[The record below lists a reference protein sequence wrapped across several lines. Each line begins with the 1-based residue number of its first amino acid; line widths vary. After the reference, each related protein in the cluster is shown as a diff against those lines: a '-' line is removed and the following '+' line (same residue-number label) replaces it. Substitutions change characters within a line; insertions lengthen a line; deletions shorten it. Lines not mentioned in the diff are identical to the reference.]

1 MTETNNNKLFCTWHP
16 DRETLLRCNRCE
28 KPMCIDCAVKTP
40 TGYRCKE
47 CVRGQQ
53 KIFETAITQDYIF
66 GIMIAIVLG
75 YIGGLIATRIGFFVI
90 FLAPFAGGLI
100 AEAVRKVIQKRRS
113 KRLFQAIT
121 LAAVLGAFISAVPL
135 LIGLLLGAMN
145 LFGIIWMAVYIV
157 LMTSAL
163 YYRLAGIQ
171 IR

>member
-1 MTETNNNKLFCTWHP
+1 MTQSTDNKLHCTWHP
-16 DRETLLRCNRCE
+16 DRETYLRCNRCD

-53 KIFETAITQDYIF
+53 KIFETAITQDYVF
-66 GIMIAIVLG
+66 GIVIALVLG
-75 YIGGLIATRIGFFVI
+75 YIGGLLATRISFFVI
-90 FLAPFAGGLI
+90 FLAPFAGGII
-100 AEAVRKVIQKRRS
+100 AEAVRKVIQRRRS
-113 KRLFQAIT
+113 KKLFQSVTA
-121 LAAVLGAFISAVPL
+121 AAVFGGLISAIP
-135 LIGLLLGAMN
+135 LLLGLLFGSIN
-145 LFGIIWMAVYIV
+145 LFGIIWMSVYIV

>member
-1 MTETNNNKLFCTWHP
+1 MTESSENKLYCTWHP
-16 DRETLLRCNRCE
+16 DRETYLRCNRCN
-28 KPMCIDCAVKTP
+28 KPMCVDCAIKTP

-66 GIMIAIVLG
+66 GVLIAVVLG
-75 YIGGLIATRIGFFVI
+75 YVGALIATRIGFFVI
-90 FLAPFAGGLI
+90 FLAPFAGGII
-100 AEAVRKVIQKRRS
+100 AEAVRKVINKRRS
-113 KRLFQAIT
+113 KRLFQVVTA
-121 LAAVLGAFISAVPL
+121 AAVIGALVNAAPML
-135 LIGLLLGAMN
+135 LGLLFGSIN

>member
-1 MTETNNNKLFCTWHP
+1 MTESSDNKLYCTWHP
-16 DRETLLRCNRCE
+16 DRETYLRCNRCE
-28 KPMCIDCAVKTP
+28 KPMCVDCAVKTP

-53 KIFETAITQDYIF
+53 KIFETAITQDYVF
-66 GIMIAIVLG
+66 GILIALALG
-75 YIGGLIATRIGFFVI
+75 YIGGLIATRISFFVI
-90 FLAPFAGGLI
+90 FLAPFAGGII

-113 KRLFQAIT
+113 KKLFQAVT
-121 LAAVLGAFISAVPL
+121 AAAVLGGLISASP
-135 LIGLLLGAMN
+135 LLLGLLFGSIN
-145 LFGIIWMAVYIV
+145 LFGIIWISVYIV

>member
-1 MTETNNNKLFCTWHP
+1 MTESNGNKLYCTWHP
-16 DRETLLRCNRCE
+16 SRVTYLRCNRCD
-28 KPMCIDCAVKTP
+28 KPMCTDCAVKTP
-40 TGYRCKE
+40 IGYRCKE
-47 CVRGQQ
+47 CIRGQQ

-66 GIMIAIVLG
+66 GIVIALALG
-75 YIGGLIATRIGFFVI
+75 YIGGLITTRIGFFVI

-100 AEAVRKVIQKRRS
+100 AEAVRKVLHKRRS

-121 LAAVLGAFISAVPL
+121 VAAVVGGLISAAP
-135 LIGLLLGAMN
+135 LLLGLLFGSIN
-145 LFGIIWMAVYIV
+145 LFGIIWMSVYIV

>member
-1 MTETNNNKLFCTWHP
+1 MTDTTNSKLYCTWHP
-16 DRETLLRCNRCE
+16 DRETYLRCNRCE
-28 KPMCIDCAVKTP
+28 KPMCVDCAVKTP

-66 GIMIAIVLG
+66 GILIALALG
-75 YIGGLIATRIGFFVI
+75 YIGGLIATRISFFVI
-90 FLAPFAGGLI
+90 FLAPFAGGMI

-113 KRLFQAIT
+113 KKLFQAVT
-121 LAAVLGAFISAVPL
+121 AAAVLGGLISASP
-135 LIGLLLGAMN
+135 LLLGLLFGSIN
-145 LFGIIWMAVYIV
+145 LFGIIWISVYIV

>member
-1 MTETNNNKLFCTWHP
+1 MTESTDNKLYCTWHS
-16 DRETLLRCNRCE
+16 DRETYLRCNRCE
-28 KPMCIDCAVKTP
+28 KPMCVDCAVKTP

-66 GIMIAIVLG
+66 GILIALALG
-75 YIGGLIATRIGFFVI
+75 YIGGLIATRISFFVI
-90 FLAPFAGGLI
+90 FLAPFAGGII

-113 KRLFQAIT
+113 KKLFQAVT
-121 LAAVLGAFISAVPL
+121 AAAVLGGLISASP
-135 LIGLLLGAMN
+135 LLLGLLFGSIN
-145 LFGIIWMAVYIV
+145 LFGIIWISVYIV

>member
-1 MTETNNNKLFCTWHP
+1 MTEPTDNKLYCTWHP
-16 DRETLLRCNRCE
+16 DRETYLRCNRCN
-28 KPMCIDCAVKTP
+28 KPMCVDCAIKTP

-66 GIMIAIVLG
+66 GVLIALALG
-75 YIGGLIATRIGFFVI
+75 YIGALIANRIGFFVI
-90 FLAPFAGGLI
+90 FLAPFAGGII
-100 AEAVRKVIQKRRS
+100 AEAVRKVINKRRS
-113 KRLFQAIT
+113 KRLFQAVT
-121 LAAVLGAFISAVPL
+121 TAAVIGAL
-135 LIGLLLGAMN
+135 LNAAPMLLGLLFGSLN
-145 LFGIIWMAVYIV
+145 LFGIIWIAVYIV

>member
-1 MTETNNNKLFCTWHP
+1 MTETNNKKLYCTWHP
-16 DRETLLRCNRCE
+16 DRETYLRCNRCDR
-28 KPMCIDCAVKTP
+28 PMCIDCAVKTP

-66 GIMIAIVLG
+66 GILIALALG
-75 YIGGLIATRIGFFVI
+75 YIGGLLATRISFFVI
-90 FLAPFAGGLI
+90 FLAPFAGGII
-100 AEAVRKVIQKRRS
+100 AEAVRKAIQKRRS
-113 KRLFQAIT
+113 KKLFQVVTA
-121 LAAVLGAFISAVPL
+121 AAVLGGLISASP
-135 LIGLLLGAMN
+135 LLLGLLFGSIN
-145 LFGIIWMAVYIV
+145 LFGIIWMSVYLV

>member
-1 MTETNNNKLFCTWHP
+1 
-16 DRETLLRCNRCE
+16 
-28 KPMCIDCAVKTP
+28 MCVDCAIKTP

-66 GIMIAIVLG
+66 GVLIAVVLG
-75 YIGGLIATRIGFFVI
+75 YVGALIATRIGFFVI
-90 FLAPFAGGLI
+90 FLAPFAGGII
-100 AEAVRKVIQKRRS
+100 AEAVRKVINKRRS
-113 KRLFQAIT
+113 KRLFQVVTA
-121 LAAVLGAFISAVPL
+121 AAVIGALVNAAPML
-135 LIGLLLGAMN
+135 LGLLFGSIN